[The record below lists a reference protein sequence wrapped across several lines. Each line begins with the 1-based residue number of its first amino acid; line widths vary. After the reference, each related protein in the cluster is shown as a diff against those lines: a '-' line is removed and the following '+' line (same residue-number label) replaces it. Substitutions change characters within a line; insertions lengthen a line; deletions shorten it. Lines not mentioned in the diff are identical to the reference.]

1 MSFAAKIIRVK
12 TEFQIAFVCLL
23 LTAYCLL
30 TACGGPAE
38 RMKEIEAQKTPTPS
52 PTPAE
57 REISGVFKVSGTAA
71 HDTEPYTGV
80 LTVAPSGD
88 V

>member
-1 MSFAAKIIRVK
+1 
-12 TEFQIAFVCLL
+12 
-23 LTAYCLL
+23 
-30 TACGGPAE
+30 
-38 RMKEIEAQKTPTPS
+38 MKEIEAQKTPTPS